1 MNDIVMEKILNGAD
15 VKTTLTESIDDGEL
29 NDIKNVVWDL
39 VNQPELSGKV
49 CTIASFIDVK
59 VEPYGAGFKVT
70 YQFRPQ
76 GMELLSQ
83 IIESKLTHDLGWEKI
98 DSDEMSAT
106 KKIDYY
112 R

>member
-1 MNDIVMEKILNGAD
+1 MSLVDKILEGRNIKD
-15 VKTTLTESIDDGEL
+15 VLTESIDDTEL
-29 NDIKNVVWDL
+29 NDVKNVVWDL
-39 VNQPELSGKV
+39 VNNPELSGKV
-49 CTIASFIDVK
+49 CTIASFIDVD
-59 VEPYGAGFKVT
+59 VEPYGTGFKVN

-76 GMELLSQ
+76 GMALLSQ

-98 DSDEMSAT
+98 DSDVMGAT